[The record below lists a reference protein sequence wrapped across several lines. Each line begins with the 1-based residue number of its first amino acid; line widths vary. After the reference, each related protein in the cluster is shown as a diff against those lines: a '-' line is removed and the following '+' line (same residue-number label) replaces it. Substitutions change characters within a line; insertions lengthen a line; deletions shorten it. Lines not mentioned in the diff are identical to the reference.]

1 MGHEVV
7 ANEDCI
13 RKTDDHIDLADLAAQ
28 PDCEHRL
35 EPIGPKVYVGL
46 LAVCMERVV
55 LYRVD
60 KRMMDLGMSYVHKL
74 SLERQVASIVPG
86 ICADTGPHT
95 PRPNPCF
102 PVILAKDDG
111 GVGDGRTLVLGQ
123 SDALLSVG
131 GLLMWKADGLGCESW
146 YDKMFDFERLSQMA
160 SIHLDRAGSSIHR
173 MDRDTHGFQVRKVAR
188 PALPMNLLR
197 R

>member
-1 MGHEVV
+1 MDHEAV

-13 RKTDDHIDLADLAAQ
+13 RKTDDHIDLAAQ
-28 PDCEHRL
+28 PGCEHRL
-35 EPIGPKVYVGL
+35 ELIGPKVYVGQ
-46 LAVCMERVV
+46 LAVCMERVA

-60 KRMMDLGMSYVHKL
+60 KRMKGLGMSCVHKP
-74 SLERQVASIVPG
+74 SFERRMASIVPG

-95 PRPNPCF
+95 PQPSPCF
-102 PVILAKDDG
+102 LVILAKDGG
-111 GVGDGRTLVLGQ
+111 GVGDGKTLVLGQ
-123 SDALLSVG
+123 SDASLSVG
-131 GLLMWKADGLGCESW
+131 DLLMRKAGGLGCDSW
-146 YDKMFDFERLSQMA
+146 YDKMFDFERLSRMA
-160 SIHLDRAGSSIHR
+160 SVHLDKAGSSIHH